1 MRTGMREAGRRGP
14 SVVAAVAAAMA
25 LAGSAVPATAITSA
39 GCFGQRLKAWGSLRK
54 CQRQE
59 EAKAIQGKSADPTK
73 CQAAFDRKA
82 ELLRAEAAAS
92 MVPCRYLDNGDN
104 TVTDFDTGLMWVR
117 QVAFDGM
124 PSPFI
129 LDADDTFLWQTAAET
144 AAKLGGTSAS
154 GTTIVPV
161 PGNGS
166 YTDWRLPTIV
176 ELAGIVE
183 LSAPGC
189 RSGGACIDPIFG
201 GTSPHDYWSA
211 TRALNE
217 PSPAAFVDFFNGLIE
232 FSNPVA
238 ELHAREVRS
247 AF

>member
-1 MRTGMREAGRRGP
+1 MRTGMHEAGRRGP
-14 SVVAAVAAAMA
+14 AVVAAVVAAMV
-25 LAGSAVPATAITSA
+25 LAGSAVPVMAITSE
-39 GCFGQRLKAWGSLRK
+39 GCFAQRLKAWGNLRK

-59 EAKAIQGKSADPTK
+59 EAKAIRGRSADPAK

-82 ELLRAEAAAS
+82 EMLRAEAAAS
-92 MVPCRYLDNGDN
+92 AVPCRYRDNGDN

-144 AAKLGGTSAS
+144 AAKLAGTSAS

-189 RSGGACIDPIFG
+189 RSRGACIDPIFG

>member
-14 SVVAAVAAAMA
+14 AVVAAVAAAMV

-39 GCFGQRLKAWGSLRK
+39 GCFSQRLKAWGSLRK

-59 EAKAIQGKSADPTK
+59 EAKTIQGRSADPAK

-82 ELLRAEAAAS
+82 EMLRAEAAAS
-92 MVPCRYLDNGDN
+92 AVPCRYRDNGDN

-117 QVAFDGM
+117 QVAFDGN

-129 LDADDTFLWQTAAET
+129 LDADDTFPWQTAAET
-144 AAKLGGTSAS
+144 AAKLAGTSAS
-154 GTTIVPV
+154 GTTIIPV

-176 ELAGIVE
+176 ELAGIVDPG
-183 LSAPGC
+183 APGC
-189 RSGGACIDPIFG
+189 RSSGACIDPIFG
-201 GTSPHDYWSA
+201 GTAPRDYWSA
-211 TRALNE
+211 TRALNG
-217 PSPAAFVDFFNGLIE
+217 PSPVAFVDFFNGAIE
-232 FSNPVA
+232 FSNPLGD
-238 ELHAREVRS
+238 LHAREVRS